1 MSSIPSLER
10 QVWVALMAATVALG
24 AFLHFPLGPVPFSM
38 QPFFIM
44 LAGLVLGPAGGAA
57 SMLLYLAAGCL
68 GLPVFAGGAS
78 GFARLLGPTGGYLIG
93 FVAQAAIAGLATR
106 GRGEELSWIRGISI
120 LLLSMVPAYVFG
132 VIVLKL
138 VMDIG
143 WAKAGAVGA
152 LPFLPGDVIK
162 TALAVAVYKMLR
174 RRGALPAPP
183 QPKR

>member
-10 QVWVALMAATVALG
+10 QVWTALMAATIALG

-44 LAGLVLGPAGGAA
+44 LAGVVLGPAGGAA
-57 SMLLYLAAGCL
+57 SMLLYLLAGCL

-93 FVAQAAIAGLATR
+93 FIGQAAIAGLATR
-106 GRGEELSWIRGISI
+106 GRGEDLSWVRGIGI
-120 LLLSMVPAYVFG
+120 LLLSLVPAYVVG

-138 VMDIG
+138 VMHIG
-143 WAKAGAVGA
+143 WAKAGTVGV

-162 TALAVAVYKMLR
+162 TALVVAVYRMLR
-174 RRGALPAPP
+174 RRGALPTPP
-183 QPKR
+183 KSAR

>member
-1 MSSIPSLER
+1 L
-10 QVWVALMAATVALG
+10 
-24 AFLHFPLGPVPFSM
+24 
-38 QPFFIM
+38 
-44 LAGLVLGPAGGAA
+44 

-93 FVAQAAIAGLATR
+93 FIGQAAVAGLATH
-106 GRGEELSWIRGISI
+106 GRGEMLSWKRGIGF
-120 LLLSMVPAYVFG
+120 LLVSMVPAYVIG
-132 VIVLKL
+132 VVQLKF
-138 VMDIG
+138 VMDLG

-162 TALAVAVYKMLR
+162 TALAVAVYRMLR

-183 QPKR
+183 QSAR